1 MKSFSV
7 ILLSNNSIEVGKVSH
22 QTKVAK
28 VFHTE
33 SIDLLEKFSKENKN
47 LLLQLEKAFAYW
59 VLCKLGRCKE
69 DINKYG
75 ILTRKLIQFSKK
87 LWNHLRSLAKK
98 IAIKIRKYQKRH

>member
-69 DINKYG
+69 ENQRYG
-75 ILTRKLIQFSKK
+75 KLKRKIIAFSEK
-87 LWNHLRSLAKK
+87 LWKQIRSCANRVAKS
-98 IAIKIRKYQKRH
+98 IKKYQKTH